1 MAENNSNNTKKR
13 KTSTPIDTTYGHLQP
28 QATDIER
35 AVLGALMIDKD
46 AFSMISDGSQTPAAN
61 TVLPSL
67 RLNCIFSTVFSI
79 INFCF

>member
-46 AFSMISDGSQTPAAN
+46 AFSMI
-61 TVLPSL
+61 
-67 RLNCIFSTVFSI
+67 
-79 INFCF
+79 